1 MIPTQEL
8 DSTYHNERACKLQL
22 RPRCSQI
29 QNSCFFKN
37 LTLPKLTTTTKKNP
51 TIPCA
56 DKIQRNYNPHVLLVG
71 VQNGTATLGNS
82 LAVSY
87 KVKPLLYICLFLGDY
102 PREVKTFI
110 HIQTYTQI
118 SSSIHNPQ
126 KLEVTQMSFK
136 G

>member
-1 MIPTQEL
+1 M
-8 DSTYHNERACKLQL
+8 
-22 RPRCSQI
+22 
-29 QNSCFFKN
+29 
-37 LTLPKLTTTTKKNP
+37 
-51 TIPCA
+51 
-56 DKIQRNYNPHVLLVG
+56 G
-71 VQNGTATLGNS
+71 VQNGTITLNNS

-87 KVKPLLYICLFLGDY
+87 QKKLHLPHDSATPVRGVY

>member
-1 MIPTQEL
+1 MW
-8 DSTYHNERACKLQL
+8 SNG
-22 RPRCSQI
+22 
-29 QNSCFFKN
+29 NS
-37 LTLPKLTTTTKKNP
+37 
-51 TIPCA
+51 
-56 DKIQRNYNPHVLLVG
+56 HSLLLEM
-71 VQNGTATLGNS
+71 QNGTATLGNS

-87 KVKPLLYICLFLGDY
+87 KVKPLLYICSFLGDY

-126 KLEVTQMSFK
+126 KLEVTQMSIK